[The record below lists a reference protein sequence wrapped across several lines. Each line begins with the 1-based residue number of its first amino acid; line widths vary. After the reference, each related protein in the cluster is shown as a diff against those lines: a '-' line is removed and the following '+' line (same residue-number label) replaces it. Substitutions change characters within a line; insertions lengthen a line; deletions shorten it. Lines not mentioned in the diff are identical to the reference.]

1 MRRMTAGLALAAG
14 IALSTL
20 APGIA
25 AGEQRVPTAAPA
37 AGCETGKMPDKDQ
50 SKYAKLF
57 KNDFTNIRSG
67 PNCDAVGQGQKSHR
81 VDLHCYTTQWTYLR
95 DVETNV
101 EGWVRNDMLKK
112 TPDAV
117 CPT

>member
-1 MRRMTAGLALAAG
+1 MRTFTTGWALAAG
-14 IALSTL
+14 IALSTVVPGFAAAVQH
-20 APGIA
+20 APA
-25 AGEQRVPTAAPA
+25 TAPA
-37 AGCETGKMPDKDQ
+37 AGCETRKMPDKDN

-57 KNDFTNIRSG
+57 TNNSTNIRNG
-67 PNCDAVGQGQKSHR
+67 PNCTAIGHGQKSHR
-81 VDLHCYTTQWTYLR
+81 VDLHCYTTQWSYIR

-101 EGWVRNDMLKK
+101 AGWVRNDGLEK